1 MPNISNG
8 AILYN
13 LRKQGKIDIEVNGDR
28 KDSMQ
33 TMEAGASGMTEFIS
47 QLTGANGINQT
58 TLWSAII
65 PVATTVAIVVIFA
78 LSYRVLRKLVKGVSK
93 GKANF

>member
-1 MPNISNG
+1 MAPVNNG
-8 AILYN
+8 TILYN
-13 LRKQGKIDIEVNGDR
+13 LRKQGKIDVEVNGSR
-28 KDSMQ
+28 KDSIE
-33 TMEAGASGMTEFIS
+33 TMAGGASGMTEFIA

>member
-1 MPNISNG
+1 MAPVNNG

-13 LRKQGKIDIEVNGDR
+13 LRKTGKIDMEVNGDR
-28 KDSMQ
+28 KDSM
-33 TMEAGASGMTEFIS
+33 EGGASGMTEFIA

>member
-1 MPNISNG
+1 MVMPVNNG

-13 LRKQGKIDIEVNGDR
+13 LRKKGIIDIEVNGSG
-28 KDSMQ
+28 KDSM
-33 TMEAGASGMTEFIS
+33 ASGATGMSEFIA

>member
-1 MPNISNG
+1 MAPVGNG

-13 LRKQGKIDIEVNGDR
+13 LRKQGKINIEVNNSREDN
-28 KDSMQ
+28 
-33 TMEAGASGMTEFIS
+33 MEGGASGMTEFIA

>member
-1 MPNISNG
+1 MAPVSNG

-13 LRKQGKIDIEVNGDR
+13 LRKKGIIDIEVNKEG
-28 KDSMQ
+28 KDSMGS
-33 TMEAGASGMTEFIS
+33 GASGMTEFIA

>member
-1 MPNISNG
+1 MVPVGNG

-13 LRKQGKIDIEVNGDR
+13 LRKQGKINIEVNNSREDN
-28 KDSMQ
+28 
-33 TMEAGASGMTEFIS
+33 MEGGASGMTEFIA

>member
-1 MPNISNG
+1 MNNG

-13 LRKQGKIDIEVNGDR
+13 LRKKGIIDIEVNGNG
-28 KDSMQ
+28 KDSMGS
-33 TMEAGASGMTEFIS
+33 GATGMSEFIA

>member
-1 MPNISNG
+1 MAPVNNG
-8 AILYN
+8 SILYN
-13 LRKQGKIDIEVNGDR
+13 LRKNGIIDIEVNGR
-28 KDSMQ
+28 GKDSMGS
-33 TMEAGASGMTEFIS
+33 GATGMTEFIA